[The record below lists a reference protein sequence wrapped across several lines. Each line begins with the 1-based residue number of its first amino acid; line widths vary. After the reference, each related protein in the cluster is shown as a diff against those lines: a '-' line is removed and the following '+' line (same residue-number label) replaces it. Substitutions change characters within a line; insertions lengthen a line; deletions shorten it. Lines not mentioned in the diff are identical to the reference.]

1 MGDYAWSR
9 RFMFRG
15 QEACIET
22 SLRVARDILG
32 GEILDCSGMESWPKG
47 RRGGDE
53 GL

>member
-1 MGDYAWSR
+1 M
-9 RFMFRG
+9 RG
-15 QEACIET
+15 HAVSCSVVREACIET